1 MQEGGHSLKQ
11 QHLAR
16 NSTKKFQGSTRSTI
30 SSNNTNPASYCWDRE
45 WAWWWRIW
53 SRRGWRRMG
62 VMRMKMELQAM
73 IQEEVQPETI
83 PDDEENVQDT
93 LLDSEG
99 AETAIDVDSADT
111 ADVSTAPFSVPDD
124 CFTQLVDLHACLGG
138 LKKKCKLAG

>member
-1 MQEGGHSLKQ
+1 
-11 QHLAR
+11 
-16 NSTKKFQGSTRSTI
+16 
-30 SSNNTNPASYCWDRE
+30 
-45 WAWWWRIW
+45 
-53 SRRGWRRMG
+53 MG

-83 PDDEENVQDT
+83 PDDEENV
-93 LLDSEG
+93 LDSEG

-111 ADVSTAPFSVPDD
+111 ADMSTAPFSVPDD